1 MVAELNIAQ
10 FEAKQI
16 KVELKEEEE
25 EEKVDAAAA
34 SSTKA

>member
-1 MVAELNIAQ
+1 MAELNIAQ